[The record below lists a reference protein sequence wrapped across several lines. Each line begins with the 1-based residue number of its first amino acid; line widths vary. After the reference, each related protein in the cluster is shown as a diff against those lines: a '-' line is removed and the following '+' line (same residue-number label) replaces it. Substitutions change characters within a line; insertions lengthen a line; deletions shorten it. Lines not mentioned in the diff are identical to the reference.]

1 MPVLA
6 VAGRQ
11 SVAGRLGSA
20 LRDRAEHLSEVL
32 VEECGHFVA
41 EEAPGPFHEALSRFL
56 PAA

>member
-20 LRDRAEHLSEVL
+20 LRSKSTHLNEVL
-32 VEECGHFVA
+32 VEACGHFVA
-41 EEAPGPFHEALSRFL
+41 EEAPGPFHQAVRRFL
-56 PAA
+56 SAS